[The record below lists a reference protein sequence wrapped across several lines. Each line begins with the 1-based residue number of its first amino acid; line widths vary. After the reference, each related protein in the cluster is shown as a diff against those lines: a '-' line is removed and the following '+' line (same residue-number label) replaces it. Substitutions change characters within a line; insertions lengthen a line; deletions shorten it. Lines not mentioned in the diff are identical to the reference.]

1 MRHKWG
7 STGGRAKGRGSLPAA
22 PPRSKVRWC
31 PVVEDVGRGRS
42 GAHGTPMTRTP
53 RLPGKSTA
61 AWPERALLIVVAT
74 FVHSRKQSW
83 PMRGQRELT
92 TGRDFVDAAFREG
105 TSHCG
110 LEGLGGSELS
120 LVAHLP
126 PMLCMV
132 P

>member
-1 MRHKWG
+1 MSVVAVAG
-7 STGGRAKGRGSLPAA
+7 PMA
-22 PPRSKVRWC
+22 P
-31 PVVEDVGRGRS
+31 
-42 GAHGTPMTRTP
+42 PMTRTP